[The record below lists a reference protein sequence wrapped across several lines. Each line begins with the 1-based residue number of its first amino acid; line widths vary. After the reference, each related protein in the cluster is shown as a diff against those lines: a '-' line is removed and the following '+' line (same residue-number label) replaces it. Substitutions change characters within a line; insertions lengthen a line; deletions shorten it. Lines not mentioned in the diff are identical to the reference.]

1 MKKKTE
7 QYKFKKML
15 DHLSS
20 FKGRHTELISLYISA
35 GYEISKVAQQIR
47 DEQGTA
53 TNIKSTATRKNVL
66 GALEKV
72 SQHLTLF
79 KQTPLNGL
87 VIFCGNISDKEGV
100 SDIQLFSF
108 EPIEPLSTRI
118 YRCDQEFVLDP
129 LYDML
134 EVKEVYGLLIVERN
148 EATVGLLK
156 GKSIEMADYM
166 TSGVP
171 GKTRAGGQSAHR
183 FERLRD
189 AADQEFRK
197 RIGEHANRIFLDQ
210 ENLIGI
216 LVGGPGHTKNKFVD
230 GGFLHHELRKKII
243 GIVDTSYNGEYGLRE
258 LVDRA
263 GDILQD
269 LELTRERELVQQ
281 FLKRLVNDE
290 PVTYG
295 EKEVRHALQ
304 IGAVDTVLLS
314 EDVDLFRV
322 TESCEVCD
330 FTKEVT
336 ISGDTLENM
345 KEDLPSENCPQCGNV
360 RLVIAEEKELLED
373 FSEMADATGAELE
386 LISTETEEGTQ
397 LYRAFGGIA
406 ALLRFKVEQ
415 IVSP

>member
-7 QYKFKKML
+7 QHKFKKML

-20 FKGRHTELISLYISA
+20 FKGRHTELVSLYIPA

-53 TNIKSTATRKNVL
+53 SNIKSTTTRKNVL

-79 KQTPLNGL
+79 KQTPPNGL
-87 VIFCGNISDKEGV
+87 VIFCGNISEREGV

-108 EPIEPLSTRI
+108 EPIESLSVRV
-118 YRCDQEFVLDP
+118 YRCDQEFVLEP

-134 EVKEVYGLLIVERN
+134 EAKEVYGLLIIERN

-166 TSGVP
+166 TSGVQ

-183 FERLRD
+183 FERLRE
-189 AADQEFRK
+189 AADHEFRK
-197 RIGEHANRIFLDQ
+197 RIGEHADRIFLDQ
-210 ENLIGI
+210 ENLMGI
-216 LVGGPGHTKNKFVD
+216 IVGGPGHTKNKFLE
-230 GGFLHHELRKKII
+230 GGFLHHELQKKVI
-243 GIVDTSYNGEYGLRE
+243 GIVDISYNGEYGLRE

-263 GDILQD
+263 KDTLQD
-269 LELTRERELVQQ
+269 LELTQERALVQH
-281 FLKRLVNDE
+281 FLKQLVNDE

-295 EKEVRHALQ
+295 EKEVRYALQ

-314 EDVDLFRV
+314 EDLDLYRITLV
-322 TESCEVCD
+322 CEVCNYREEK
-330 FTKEVT
+330 TLKEEK
-336 ISGDTLENM
+336 LREL
-345 KEDLPSENCPQCGNV
+345 KEMLSSMNCPSCGNT
-360 RLVIAEEKELLED
+360 RLSIEEEKELIEEFTELAE
-373 FSEMADATGAELE
+373 ATGAESE
-386 LISTETEEGTQ
+386 LISTETEEGSQ
-397 LYRAFGGIA
+397 LMKAFGGIA

-415 IVSP
+415 TVSA

>member
-1 MKKKTE
+1 MKKKTA
-7 QYKFKKML
+7 QYRFKKML

-20 FKGRHTELISLYISA
+20 FKGRHTELVSLYIPA

-53 TNIKSTATRKNVL
+53 TNIKSTTTRKNVL
-66 GALEKV
+66 GALERV
-72 SQHLTLF
+72 AQHLTLF
-79 KQTPLNGL
+79 KQTPPNGL
-87 VIFCGNISDKEGV
+87 AIFCGNISEREGV
-100 SDIQLFSF
+100 SDIELFSF

-118 YRCDQEFVLDP
+118 YRCDQQFVLEP

-134 EVKEVYGLLIVERN
+134 EIKEVYALLIVERN
-148 EATVGLLK
+148 EATIGLLK
-156 GKSIEMADYM
+156 GKSIEVADYM

-189 AADQEFRK
+189 AADHEFRK
-197 RIGEHANRIFLDQ
+197 RIGEHANRILLDQ
-210 ENLIGI
+210 ENLVGI
-216 LVGGPGHTKNKFVD
+216 IVGGPGHTKNKFID

-258 LVDRA
+258 LVDRSK
-263 GDILQD
+263 DILQD
-269 LELTRERELVQQ
+269 LELTQERELVQQ
-281 FLKRLVNDE
+281 FLKQLVHDE

-304 IGAVDTVLLS
+304 IGAADTVLLS
-314 EDVDLFRV
+314 EGVDLYRV
-322 TESCEVCD
+322 TLTCEACD
-330 FTKEVT
+330 YPQEKTL
-336 ISGDTLENM
+336 SGEKL
-345 KEDLPSENCPQCGNV
+345 SELREEITSMNCPDCGNL
-360 RLVIAEEKELLED
+360 RLVITEEKELIDD
-373 FSEMADATGAELE
+373 FSDMAEATGANVE

-397 LYRAFGGIA
+397 LLRAFGGIA

-415 IVSP
+415 TISR